1 MHSTHFSI
9 QSLKFDPAVRQCQ
22 VPFIAGTTTFSK
34 SLKFFFFPGNWL
46 LDAIVPSRPVVFLG
60 TDGVPAPE
68 MRSENLVSNE
78 TEAVLVHQLAWAL
91 LKGGL
96 QPSSLG
102 IISPYRHQL
111 KLITQIFHRDNSTKQ
126 SEIEINTVDKYQGR
140 DKACIIVS
148 LVRSNEHSNVED
160 LLRDWRRVNVAVTR
174 AKQKLIL
181 IGSLLTLKGSL
192 LLQELFDMLERR
204 NWVHVLPYDAHKL
217 YDFVAKSSQTSPV
230 KSLDVQGTRFKDL

>member
-1 MHSTHFSI
+1 MKSRI
-9 QSLKFDPAVRQCQ
+9 YCRN
-22 VPFIAGTTTFSK
+22 ITTTFSK
-34 SLKFFFFPGNWL
+34 SLKIFFFFPGNWL
-46 LDAIVPSRPVVFLG
+46 LDAVAPNRPVVFLD

-111 KLITQIFHRDNSTKQ
+111 KLITQIFYRDTSSKH

-148 LVRSNEHSNVED
+148 LVRSNEHSNVGD

-181 IGSLLTLKGSL
+181 IGSLVTLKGSL
-192 LLQELFDMLERR
+192 LLQELFDLLARR
-204 NWVHVLPYDAHKL
+204 DWVHVLPYDAHKL

-230 KSLDVQGTRFKDL
+230 KSLDVQRTRFKNLANLPDI

>member
-1 MHSTHFSI
+1 MYSSHFSS
-9 QSLKFDPAVRQCQ
+9 QSLMFDLALGQCK
-22 VPFIAGTTTFSK
+22 VPFTFGTTTFSK
-34 SLKFFFFPGNWL
+34 SLKSFFFPGNWL

-111 KLITQIFHRDNSTKQ
+111 KLITQIFHRDTSTKQ
-126 SEIEINTVDKYQGR
+126 SEIEINTVDKYRGR

-148 LVRSNEHSNVED
+148 LVRSNEHSNVGD

-192 LLQELFDMLERR
+192 LLQELFDLLERR
-204 NWVHVLPYDAHKL
+204 DWVHVLPYDAHKL
-217 YDFVAKSSQTSPV
+217 YDFVVKSSQTSPV
-230 KSLDVQGTRFKDL
+230 KSLDVQRTRFKDL

>member
-1 MHSTHFSI
+1 MKSRI
-9 QSLKFDPAVRQCQ
+9 YCRN
-22 VPFIAGTTTFSK
+22 ITTTFSK
-34 SLKFFFFPGNWL
+34 SLKIFFFFPGNWL
-46 LDAIVPSRPVVFLG
+46 LDAVAPNRPVVFLD

-96 QPSSLG
+96 QPSTLG

-111 KLITQIFHRDNSTKQ
+111 KLITQIFYRDTSSKH

-148 LVRSNEHSNVED
+148 LVRSNEHSNVGD

-181 IGSLLTLKGSL
+181 IGSLVTLKGSL
-192 LLQELFDMLERR
+192 LLQELFDLLARR
-204 NWVHVLPYDAHKL
+204 DWVHVLPYDAHKL

-230 KSLDVQGTRFKDL
+230 KSLDVQRTRFKNLANLPDI

>member
-1 MHSTHFSI
+1 M
-9 QSLKFDPAVRQCQ
+9 QL
-22 VPFIAGTTTFSK
+22 SK
-34 SLKFFFFPGNWL
+34 SLENFFFPDNWL
-46 LDAIVPSRPVVFLG
+46 LDAVVPSRPVVFLD

-78 TEAVLVHQLAWAL
+78 TEAVLVHQLACAL

-111 KLITQIFHRDNSTKQ
+111 KLITQVFHRDNSGKQ

-148 LVRSNEHSNVED
+148 LVRSNDHSNVGD

-181 IGSLLTLKGSL
+181 IGSLVTLKGSL
-192 LLQELFDMLERR
+192 LLQELFDLLERR
-204 NWVHVLPYDAHKL
+204 DWVQVLPYDAHKL
-217 YDFVAKSSQTSPV
+217 YDFVAKPSQTSPV
-230 KSLDVQGTRFKDL
+230 KSLEVQRTRFKDQGNLPDI

>member
-1 MHSTHFSI
+1 
-9 QSLKFDPAVRQCQ
+9 
-22 VPFIAGTTTFSK
+22 
-34 SLKFFFFPGNWL
+34 
-46 LDAIVPSRPVVFLG
+46 
-60 TDGVPAPE
+60 
-68 MRSENLVSNE
+68 MRSENLVSNG

-111 KLITQIFHRDNSTKQ
+111 KLITQIFHRDTSSKQ
-126 SEIEINTVDKYQGR
+126 IEIEINTVDKYQGR

-148 LVRSNEHSNVED
+148 LVRSNEHSNVGD

-181 IGSLLTLKGSL
+181 IGSLQTLKGSL
-192 LLQELFDMLERR
+192 LLQELFGLLERR
-204 NWVHVLPYDAHKL
+204 DWVQVLPYDAHKL
-217 YDFVAKSSQTSPV
+217 YDFVAKLSQTSPV
-230 KSLDVQGTRFKDL
+230 KSLDVQRTRFKDQGNLPDI